1 MQVSARGAAVDAS
14 LLAEYTVGMLRFFPS
29 IVLAA
34 ALPLLAGCPSK
45 DSARKDEPPPPP
57 PPPAS
62 AGLTPGA
69 CTGGGGEVK
78 DKVSEG
84 FFPRAAGGFCLDP
97 NGETKTYGENAK
109 HPKEEVCT
117 TLFDGECEIYI
128 RYKLARVVA
137 LRYVDGAGKGATVDV
152 ILSSYADVPGAYG
165 MFTKRVIADS
175 DPAEES
181 APKPFAAGGAAV
193 LGTGR
198 AYVWRGQYV
207 VELQY
212 NNEQE
217 SPEQLTKSSGAVLP
231 VLAKEI
237 GAKLPG
243 GLDKPA
249 SAKALPVDG
258 LVSAQAIEFLAKEP
272 LGLKGIGA
280 AAVGF
285 YKESDK
291 RFRLVAIAN
300 QDADQARDAMK
311 SLAKRPEALPVSGVG
326 DEATLVVIKQGAMKV
341 EYLFGRKG
349 PLVGGVGDDDYAAAQ
364 HLSKDEKIAKLK
376 AWLARSGAVDGGSGG
391 APSSSA
397 PSK

>member
-1 MQVSARGAAVDAS
+1 MS
-14 LLAEYTVGMLRFFPS
+14 RFFPS
-29 IVLAA
+29 IALAA
-34 ALPLLAGCPSK
+34 MLPLLAACPSK
-45 DSARKDEPPPPP
+45 DAARKDEPPPPP

-62 AGLTPGA
+62 AGLSPGA
-69 CTGGGGEVK
+69 CASGGGEVK
-78 DKVSEG
+78 DPVSAG

-97 NGETKTYGENAK
+97 NGETKTYGDNAK

-117 TLFDGECEIYI
+117 TLFDGECEIYM

-198 AYVWRGQYV
+198 AYVWRGQYIA
-207 VELQY
+207 ELQY

-231 VLAKEI
+231 ILAKEI

-243 GLDKPA
+243 APDKPA
-249 SAKALPVDG
+249 SAQALPAAG
-258 LVSAQAIEFLAKEP
+258 LVSAQAMEFLAKEP
-272 LGLKGIGA
+272 LGLKGIGPA
-280 AAVGF
+280 AIGY
-285 YKESDK
+285 YKDGGK
-291 RFRLVAIAN
+291 RYRLVAFAAA
-300 QDADQARDAMK
+300 DADQAKDAMK
-311 SLAKRPEALPVSGVG
+311 SLAKRPEALPVSGVA
-326 DEATLVVIKQGAMKV
+326 DEASAIVIKQGETKID
-341 EYLFGRKG
+341 YLFARKG
-349 PLVGGVGDDDYAAAQ
+349 ALVGGVGDDDYAAGQ
-364 HLSKDEKIAKLK
+364 GLSKDEKAAKLK
-376 AWLARSGAVDGGSGG
+376 AWLSGAASPGSSGSSAASG
-391 APSSSA
+391 SSAPSSSA
-397 PSK
+397 APKK

>member
-1 MQVSARGAAVDAS
+1 M
-14 LLAEYTVGMLRFFPS
+14 TRFFPA
-29 IVLAA
+29 IALAA
-34 ALPLLAGCPSK
+34 VLPLLAGCPSK
-45 DSARKDEPPPPP
+45 DSARKDDPPPPP

-69 CTGGGGEVK
+69 CASGGGEVK
-78 DKVSEG
+78 DQVSAG

-109 HPKEEVCT
+109 HAKEEVCT
-117 TLFDGECEIYI
+117 TLFDGECEIYM
-128 RYKLARVVA
+128 RYKLTRVVA

-175 DPAEES
+175 DPADDS
-181 APKPFAAGGAAV
+181 APKPFGAGGAAV

-198 AYVWRGQYV
+198 AYVWRGQYIA
-207 VELQY
+207 ELQY

-217 SPEQLTKSSGAVLP
+217 SPEQLTKSSGAALP
-231 VLAKEI
+231 ILAKEI

-243 GLDKPA
+243 PLDKPA
-249 SAKALPVDG
+249 SAKALPEAG
-258 LVSAQAIEFLAKEP
+258 LVSSQAMEFLAKEP
-272 LGLKGIGA
+272 LGLKGIGPA
-280 AAVGF
+280 ALGY
-285 YKESDK
+285 YKDADK
-291 RFRLVAIAN
+291 RYRLLAIAN
-300 QDADQARDAMK
+300 PDVDQAKDAMK

-326 DEATLVVIKQGAMKV
+326 DEASLIVIKQGESKV

-349 PLVGGVGDDDYAAAQ
+349 ALVGGVGDEDYQQAK

-376 AWLARSGAVDGGSGG
+376 AWLTAAPASSG
-391 APSSSA
+391 SSA
-397 PSK
+397 PASSGAAPAPSPSASSAAPKK